1 MKAFSYLRVSSR
13 GQIDGDGFPRQR
25 QAIASAASRL
35 GIEIIKEYSEEG
47 VTGEAEWAN
56 RPAFAA
62 MITDI
67 LANGVRTIVVENLTR
82 LARAYVVQESALIY
96 LASRGIS
103 LVSADTGENVT
114 DAIHAD
120 PMKRAIIQMQGVFA
134 ELEKNSLV
142 RKLRT
147 ARERKRAEVGS
158 CEGRKPFGYY
168 DGEKSTLERMK
179 ALRRKPKGAK
189 RMSLI
194 AIAAKL
200 DAEGRPSR
208 SGKPWTAEAVRKI
221 LSR

>member
-82 LARAYVVQESALIY
+82 LARAYVVQESALI
-96 LASRGIS
+96 
-103 LVSADTGENVT
+103 LVAY
-114 DAIHAD
+114 
-120 PMKRAIIQMQGVFA
+120 R
-134 ELEKNSLV
+134 
-142 RKLRT
+142 
-147 ARERKRAEVGS
+147 
-158 CEGRKPFGYY
+158 
-168 DGEKSTLERMK
+168 
-179 ALRRKPKGAK
+179 
-189 RMSLI
+189 
-194 AIAAKL
+194 
-200 DAEGRPSR
+200 
-208 SGKPWTAEAVRKI
+208 
-221 LSR
+221 